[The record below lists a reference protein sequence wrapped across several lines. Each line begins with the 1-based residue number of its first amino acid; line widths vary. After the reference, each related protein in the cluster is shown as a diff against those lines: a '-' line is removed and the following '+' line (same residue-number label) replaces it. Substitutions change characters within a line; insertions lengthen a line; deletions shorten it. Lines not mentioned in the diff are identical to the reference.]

1 MISLPIQVNMTLDT
15 SKTVFALALE
25 SNLEEV
31 TLQSDT
37 VINATI
43 VDIPRYEGEY
53 TVDPLA
59 NNSIILET
67 KDKLC
72 TEDITVNKIQ
82 TARTTNQYGT
92 TFYIAEV

>member
-1 MISLPIQVNMTLDT
+1 MINLPIQVDMTLDS

-31 TLQSDT
+31 ALQNDT

-43 VDIPRYEGEY
+43 VDIPVYEGEY

-72 TEDITVNKIQ
+72 TDDITVNKIH
-82 TARTTNQYGT
+82 TARTTNQYGV

>member
-1 MISLPIQVNMTLDT
+1 MINLPIVVEMTLDK
-15 SKTVFALALE
+15 SKTVFAMALE
-25 SNLEEV
+25 SNIEEY
-31 TLQSDT
+31 TLTNDT

-43 VDIPRYEGEY
+43 IDIPVYDGSY

-59 NNSIILET
+59 NNSITLET

-72 TEDITVNKIQ
+72 TDDIKVNKIQ

>member
-43 VDIPRYEGEY
+43 IDIPRYEGEY
-53 TVDPLA
+53 VINPLA
-59 NNSIILET
+59 RNSIILET

-72 TEDITVNKIQ
+72 TDDITVTKIQ
-82 TARTTNQYGT
+82 TAETHNAYGT